1 MPSREIR
8 TEAQA
13 RRAEKVVSLLEH
25 KVKRGLATPE
35 ELERYRAGTDHLLF
49 WDWLQPSYENYVPN
63 QLRAEEARRAPKAKP
78 LIARLLPE
86 PPAVE
91 TEDRPPLRRREGRF
105 AV

>member
-1 MPSREIR
+1 MASREIR
-8 TEAQA
+8 SEEQA

-25 KVKRGLATPE
+25 KVKKGIATPE
-35 ELERYRAGTDHLLF
+35 EVERYRAGRDHLLF
-49 WDWLQPSYENYVPN
+49 WDWLQPSYQDHVPN
-63 QLRAEEARRAPKAKP
+63 MVRAEEARHIPKAKP